1 MLELRNVL
9 NIKEFS
15 PKLRWRKC
23 EKVKDVLFLERFVGG
38 GAQMEGAPIPL
49 GMAQRITIDLSCLL
63 KLFLRR
69 PASGPLSV
77 ETERENDFRYTKDF
91 THE

>member
-1 MLELRNVL
+1 
-9 NIKEFS
+9 
-15 PKLRWRKC
+15 
-23 EKVKDVLFLERFVGG
+23 
-38 GAQMEGAPIPL
+38 MEGPPNFRIHHLHPPTTHPPPTQIPL
-49 GMAQRITIDLSCLL
+49 GTALRITIDLSFLL

>member
-1 MLELRNVL
+1 
-9 NIKEFS
+9 
-15 PKLRWRKC
+15 
-23 EKVKDVLFLERFVGG
+23 
-38 GAQMEGAPIPL
+38 MEGAPNFRIHHPPRPPAPTQIPL
-49 GMAQRITIDLSCLL
+49 GTALRITIDLSSLL